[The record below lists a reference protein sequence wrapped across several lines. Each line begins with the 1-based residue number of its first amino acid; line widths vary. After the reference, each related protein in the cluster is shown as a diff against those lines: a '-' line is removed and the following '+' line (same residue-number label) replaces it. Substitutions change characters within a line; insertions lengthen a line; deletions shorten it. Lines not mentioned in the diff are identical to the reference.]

1 MMNFV
6 GKIKTINFYLKSIYR
21 KYFEVMLNEPNLFI
35 QLFNFSLFLVIFLD
49 VHNVTAFQVECDS
62 TDDSLWLTFSSKL
75 LQDNRKSGA
84 YLRGMKSLIETFF
97 IVEQENIFGESDD
110 EPMKQSDEGNENI
123 KQEESTS
130 GVDIDSD
137 DESDCDV
144 LPTSIIDK
152 FYQQLRESQEAN
164 NVRSNNYTN
173 EYVQHKNLRPRLTQY
188 QINGVKWMLNRERIT
203 SYYPTEFKEIKRR
216 WIDDENHKFYYN
228 QRTILIRFNQN
239 EDVKIPCGGILADA
253 MGLGKTVE
261 MLDLILLNQRVP
273 EPQSNINSLDSLL
286 ENIKKSPATQTENTD
301 QMECDSDEPM
311 IRCLCSDKK
320 DKSVVNCVRCNSLQ
334 HRKCVSQIDS
344 DVTPDKCYMCPYC
357 WQKEQPI
364 KAKTTFIVS
373 PTSIKM
379 QWYDE
384 VVKHI
389 SCENFKVRSK

>member
-1 MMNFV
+1 MP
-6 GKIKTINFYLKSIYR
+6 
-21 KYFEVMLNEPNLFI
+21 NEPNLFI
-35 QLFNFSLFLVIFLD
+35 QLLKFPLFLIIFLD

-62 TDDSLWLTFSSKL
+62 IDDSLWLTFSSKL

-110 EPMKQSDEGNENI
+110 EPMKQSDESNENI

-130 GVDIDSD
+130 GMDIDSD

-144 LPTSIIDK
+144 LPTSIIDN

-164 NVRSNNYTN
+164 NVRLNNYTN

-188 QINGVKWMLNRERIT
+188 QMNGVKWMLNRERIT

-239 EDVKIPCGGILADA
+239 DDVKIPSGGILADA

-273 EPQSNINSLDSLL
+273 EPQSNSNCLASLL
-286 ENIKKSPATQTENTD
+286 ENINKSPATQTKNTD

-320 DKSVVNCVRCNSLQ
+320 DKSFVNCVRCNTLQ

-344 DVTPDKCYMCPYC
+344 DVTPDKSYICPYC
-357 WQKEQPI
+357 WQNEQPI

-384 VVKHI
+384 VIKHI
-389 SCENFKVRSK
+389 SCENFKVRLK